1 MKFFMVAAMFIVCWT
16 GILVYSVYQQHK
28 SQVYACSDLKPDS
41 PKDVVKLCERLTK
54 RGNK

>member
-16 GILVYSVYQQHK
+16 GILMYSVYQQHK